1 MDTKAGEVE
10 TVERWTLDELRDP
23 TTLSRLETMS
33 SGDLETLR
41 NLLYGYDR
49 EYSAKPPFL
58 DFSQERN
65 WDGIIRLFTHLLGYA
80 FMFIMFVEVVA
91 EPLLDIKAPG
101 IHWYEWAVL
110 AVFGVPGTIIAYY
123 DYKRLFRPKWT
134 VPQTPDIEQAG
145 KELGV
150 VHMELR
156 RREDAERRRFQ
167 YGRE

>member
-10 TVERWTLDELRDP
+10 KSERWTLDELRDP
-23 TTLSRLETMS
+23 ATLSRLDTMS

-41 NLLYGYDR
+41 DLLYGYCR

-58 DFSQERN
+58 DFSQQNEA
-65 WDGIIRLFTHLLGYA
+65 GLIRLIGHLMGYA
-80 FMFIMFVEVVA
+80 FLMFFFGEVVA